1 MFIYICQAAPCFQFS
16 KKLNNRNSGKIPLVG
31 CGCLLVVYGRLPVV
45 CGRFLMV
52 WYRLLWFVVVLHVVC
67 GGLQSLPLLVTT
79 ISENLLYVN
88 Y

>member
-1 MFIYICQAAPCFQFS
+1 MFIYLCQAALCFQFS
-16 KKLNNRNSGKIPLVG
+16 KKLNNRNSGKIPLVV

-67 GGLQSLPLLVTT
+67 GGLRSLPLLVTT